1 MGKYLISAL
10 EEQDLIEISDL
21 FNLIQSDWNGA
32 EASFDEGN
40 ISFSWRVIIQ
50 NHQIDGRFLDGD
62 LLVMDGDINGCS
74 EFAIWYRK
82 QINESLNL
90 AMYDESYSVDISLT
104 SLTTPK
110 EIVQAFCI
118 TS

>member
-10 EEQDLIEISDL
+10 EEQNLIETSSL
-21 FNLIQSDWNGA
+21 FNLIQSDWNGG
-32 EASFDEGN
+32 EASFDEGEK
-40 ISFSWRVIIQ
+40 SFSWRVVIR
-50 NHQIDGRFLDGD
+50 NYQIDGRFIDGD
-62 LLVMDGDINGCS
+62 LLIMDGDINGCS

-82 QINESLNL
+82 QISESLNL

-118 TS
+118 AS